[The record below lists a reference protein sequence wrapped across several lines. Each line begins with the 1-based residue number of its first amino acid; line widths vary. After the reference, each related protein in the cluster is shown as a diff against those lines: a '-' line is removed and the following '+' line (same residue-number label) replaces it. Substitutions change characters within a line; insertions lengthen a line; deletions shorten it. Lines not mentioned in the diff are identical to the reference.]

1 MKQILSEEF
10 RRMQKLAGILT
21 EAEETEQKPA
31 DDTGK
36 GLVNIN
42 ASPDQVLAAAAK
54 IPQSI
59 LQAGKTDGDPTDEEI
74 TILDGSA
81 IAKDL
86 VPMQSEIGS
95 AQSLDDQIMDKYG
108 NLDNTLND
116 KRVSS
121 AGGKFPILTF
131 GGKYII
137 DGHHRWS
144 QFMATNPTATVD
156 IADIKS
162 PNVKTPTE
170 AINLAHIILFA
181 LYGKSPT
188 KPFKGENLIG
198 MGADKIKDYVRKN
211 IVDSALQ
218 KLAKAKKIANP
229 DKELA
234 AEFYAKN
241 LSGLKGGQY
250 SRIVMPQPADAG
262 DEQNQLTK
270 TPPLAADGSI
280 NYINP
285 KQTDVKKP
293 VSENINIIKVVN
305 EALAKFRKK

>member
-1 MKQILSEEF
+1 MKLSELK
-10 RRMQKLAGILT
+10 KLVRSVIK
-21 EAEETEQKPA
+21 EAEEEQPA
-31 DDTGK
+31 ANQPASTDNKGG
-36 GLVNIN
+36 GLVDIN

-54 IPQSI
+54 IPQNI
-59 LQAGKTDGDPTDEEI
+59 LQAGKTDGNPTDEKI
-74 TILDGSA
+74 TISPGTATANSLE
-81 IAKDL
+81 
-86 VPMQSEIGS
+86 PTQSEIGS

-108 NLDNTLND
+108 NLDNTLNGN
-116 KRVSS
+116 RVSS

-131 GGKYII
+131 GGKYIL

-156 IADIKS
+156 IADIKA
-162 PNVKTPTE
+162 PNVDTPKE
-170 AINLAHIILFA
+170 AINLAHVILFA

-218 KLAKAKKIANP
+218 KLTQAKKIAKS

-241 LSGLKGGQY
+241 LAGLKGGQY
-250 SRIVMPQPADAG
+250 PRTVMPQPADAG
-262 DEQNQLTK
+262 DADQLTK
-270 TPPLAADGSI
+270 TPPLAASGDV
-280 NYINP
+280 NYLNP
-285 KQTDVKKP
+285 KQSDVK
-293 VSENINIIKVVN
+293 ENQIQEVKRLQKLAGIIKG
-305 EALAKFRKK
+305 